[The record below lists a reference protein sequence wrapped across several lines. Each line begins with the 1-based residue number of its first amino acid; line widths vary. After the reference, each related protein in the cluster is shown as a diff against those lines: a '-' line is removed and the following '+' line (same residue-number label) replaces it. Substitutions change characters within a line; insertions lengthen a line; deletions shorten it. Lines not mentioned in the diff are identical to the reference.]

1 MTGKYNFVSIDDVTL
16 EEILKMTDEE
26 YSEYCFARDI
36 YDRERI
42 W

>member
-1 MTGKYNFVSIDDVTL
+1 MTGKYNFVSIDDVTY
-16 EEILKMTDEE
+16 EDTRKMTDEE
-26 YSEYCFARDI
+26 YSEYCFARYI